1 MPIPIY
7 VQTVA
12 SSATTAQLISYP
24 AQNRNTAA
32 GLQLVLITGDITPA
46 RLEIEGQKLTRSRS
60 RAGIE
65 GAIDTSS
72 PFLIAHFASFNYSA
86 RSCAIKIAYD
96 LSMEIRERLS
106 SRETVTRAVLPACG
120 IIIFSRISRHRR
132 PL

>member
-24 AQNRNTAA
+24 VQNRNTAA

-46 RLEIEGQKLTRSRS
+46 RLEIEGQKLTRSRC

-65 GAIDTSS
+65 GAPPIDSSS
-72 PFLIAHFASFNYSA
+72 PFLNRTRFAVCYF
-86 RSCAIKIAYD
+86 
-96 LSMEIRERLS
+96 
-106 SRETVTRAVLPACG
+106 
-120 IIIFSRISRHRR
+120 
-132 PL
+132 